1 MPAADLSADILPGE
15 GLGGIALGVKGCD
28 VQEELFSAGVE
39 KEWVSSS
46 DLRYHLGD
54 GEIEVG
60 FDPRIGVVVRLT
72 ARAGYRGK
80 LLGRI
85 AVGMTLEEAEAA
97 EPRVRRESDGASIA
111 GVPGVVL
118 ELRGPS
124 HARVIE
130 GIAVFR
136 G

>member
-1 MPAADLSADILPGE
+1 MPAADLEAEIVPGR
-15 GLGGIALGVKGCD
+15 GLGGIALGAKACD
-28 VQEELFSAGVE
+28 VQEELFSGGVE

-46 DLRYHLGD
+46 DLRYHLGG

-60 FDPRIGVVVRLT
+60 LDPRVGVIVRLT

-80 LLGRI
+80 LGGGI
-85 AVGMTLEEAEAA
+85 VVGMTLEEAEAA
-97 EPRVRRESDGASIA
+97 EPRVRREPDGASLA
-111 GVPGVVL
+111 GVSGVVL

-124 HARVIE
+124 NARVIE

-136 G
+136 A